1 MDKIIT
7 NGKLSQFIRKYKY
20 VALVL
25 VVGIVLMIIPTEKE
39 QATQAVL
46 TVSEDRILSVEER
59 LTQILRQVKGAG
71 EVKVLLTE
79 ALGEETIYQTNED
92 KTQNDTSTSSR
103 GDTVTITDSQRNEQ
117 GLIRQQNPPQYMGAI
132 VVCQGGDQ
140 PTVRLAILDAVSKVT
155 GLGAD
160 KISILKMK

>member
-1 MDKIIT
+1 MGKIIT
-7 NGKLSQFIRKYKY
+7 NSKLIEFIQKYKY

-25 VVGIVLMIIPTEKE
+25 TVGIVLMVIPTEKE
-39 QATQAVL
+39 PTTESVL
-46 TVSEDRILSVEER
+46 TTGEDRILSVEER
-59 LTQILRQVKGAG
+59 ITQILRQVKGAG
-71 EVKVLLTE
+71 EVQVLLTE
-79 ALGEETIYQTNED
+79 SLGQETIYQTNED
-92 KTQNDTSTSSR
+92 ITQNDTSSSSR
-103 GDTVTITDSQRNEQ
+103 SNTVTITDSQRNEQ
-117 GLIRQQNPPQYMGAI
+117 GLIRQQNPPQYLGAV

>member
-1 MDKIIT
+1 MDKILT
-7 NGKLSQFIRKYKY
+7 SGKLLHFMRKYKY
-20 VALVL
+20 VAVVL
-25 VVGIVLMIIPTEKE
+25 AVGIILMLIPSGKE
-39 QATQAVL
+39 SAKDTAL
-46 TVSEDRILSVEER
+46 PTDEARILSVEER

-71 EVKVLLTE
+71 EVQVLLTE
-79 ALGEETIYQTNED
+79 ALGEETIYQTDED
-92 KTQNDTSTSSR
+92 LSQSDASSSSR
-103 GDTVTITDSQRNEQ
+103 GNTVTITDSQRNEQ
-117 GLIRQQNPPQYMGAI
+117 GLVRQQNPAQYKGAI

>member
-7 NGKLSQFIRKYKY
+7 NGKLSQFIQKYKY

-25 VVGIVLMIIPTEKE
+25 VVGIVLMVIPAEKE
-39 QATQAVL
+39 QTTPLVL
-46 TVSEDRILSVEER
+46 TSGEDRILSVEEK

-71 EVKVLLTE
+71 EVQVLLTE
-79 ALGEETIYQTNED
+79 AFGQETIYQTNED
-92 KTQNDTSTSSR
+92 ITHNDTASSSR

-117 GLIRQQNPPQYMGAI
+117 GLVRQQNPPQYMGAI

>member
-7 NGKLSQFIRKYKY
+7 NGKLSQFIQKYKY

-103 GDTVTITDSQRNEQ
+103 CDTVTITDSQRNEQ